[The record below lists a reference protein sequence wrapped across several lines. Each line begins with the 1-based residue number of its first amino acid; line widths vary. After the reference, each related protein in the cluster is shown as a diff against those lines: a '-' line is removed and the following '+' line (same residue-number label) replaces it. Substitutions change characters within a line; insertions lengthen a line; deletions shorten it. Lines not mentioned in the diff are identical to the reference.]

1 MFLFSR
7 NLISISRLVPLR
19 YFLFLEGDSK
29 LFYKSK
35 LIGYG
40 TLSDGLFSLNL
51 QNDSTHTVMHIQIG
65 TKRRVINNDS
75 SILWHRWLGHISIDR
90 IKRLVNDGVLS
101 NSNFTDFDTCTDCI
115 KASRPTSQR
124 KVPRGVLPY

>member
-1 MFLFSR
+1 M
-7 NLISISRLVPLR
+7 R
-19 YFLFLEGDSK
+19 YSFFLEGDSK

-35 LIGYG
+35 LIGYD

-101 NSNFTDFDTCTDCI
+101 TLNFADFDTG
-115 KASRPTSQR
+115 KPTSQKGANR
-124 KVPRGVLPY
+124 SSTVLEIIHSDICCPDMDTYG